1 MKEFKYTLTDE
12 HGIHARPAGS
22 LVKLAKTFTSV
33 LTAETGGKTADIK
46 KIFSLMGLGAKKGDE
61 VTIRAEG
68 DDETE
73 AAAHLQDFLAQNM

>member
-12 HGIHARPAGS
+12 HGIHARPAGG
-22 LVKLAKTFTSV
+22 LVKLAKTFTSA
-33 LTAETGGKTADIK
+33 LTAEMEGKTADVK

-68 DDETE
+68 EDETE
-73 AAAHLQDFLAQNM
+73 AAAQLQDYLVQNM